1 MKFILGAENL
11 TKIGEETLGALISAT
26 YFKPVQGDIILDF
39 SNIAGLSAGYYQV
52 ALIACL
58 SKQSLE
64 DLGGLTASYND
75 LFESNVIETDIV
87 KLFYNEN
94 GDCYTIKDGV
104 LYANIEVINIVPEP
118 STYAAIFGA
127 LALAFAAYRRRK

>member
-1 MKFILGAENL
+1 MQ
-11 TKIGEETLGALISAT
+11 GE
-26 YFKPVQGDIILDF
+26 IILDF
-39 SNIAGLSAGYYQV
+39 SNVAGLSAGYYQV

-64 DLGGLTASYND
+64 DLNGVTASYND
-75 LFESNVIETDIV
+75 LFESNVIETDTV
-87 KLFYNEN
+87 KLFYDEN

-104 LYANIEVINIVPEP
+104 LYANIEVIPEP
-118 STYAAIFGA
+118 AECAAIFGA